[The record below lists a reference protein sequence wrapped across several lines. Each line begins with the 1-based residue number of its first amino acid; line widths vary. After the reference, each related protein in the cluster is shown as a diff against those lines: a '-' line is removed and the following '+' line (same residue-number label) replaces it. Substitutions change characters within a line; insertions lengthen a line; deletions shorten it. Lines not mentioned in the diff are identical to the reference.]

1 MAAKYKF
8 KVISGYIYN
17 FGIKG
22 DISQNDENSFL
33 DPETLLTYKN
43 DIDCRKIDCFID
55 KKALATKFLIQT
67 VYAMTQSLKRVGGIY
82 YPYMHCTI
90 WCNIKLNMLNIP
102 Q

>member
-1 MAAKYKF
+1 M
-8 KVISGYIYN
+8 
-17 FGIKG
+17 
-22 DISQNDENSFL
+22 
-33 DPETLLTYKN
+33 KN
-43 DIDCRKIDCFID
+43 HFCIQKPYLHTKNLIDCPKIDCFID